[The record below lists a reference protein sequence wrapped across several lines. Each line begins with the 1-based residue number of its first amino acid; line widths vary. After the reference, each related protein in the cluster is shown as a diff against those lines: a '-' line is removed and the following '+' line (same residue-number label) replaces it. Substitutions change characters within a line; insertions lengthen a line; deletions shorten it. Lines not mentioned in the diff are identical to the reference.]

1 MMDIKN
7 GIEGEG
13 QLVLAMI
20 IKFAET
26 NRPVHGLSIN
36 PVQVS

>member
-1 MMDIKN
+1 MEIKN

-20 IKFAET
+20 FKFVEIDKPAY
-26 NRPVHGLSIN
+26 GLSIN
-36 PVQVS
+36 PTEVS